1 MSIFCLK
8 GFSSPKAFLA
18 TQNMPALLKMPKS
31 DLVSLADPTGAKAA
45 QGDILAH
52 IAPNWRSSLQWK
64 VPWRLSDVTH
74 LAQNVF
80 NSFPQSVQR
89 HVLSG
94 QHGGG
99 RLIKLKEVGFPSELD
114 LRKYRLILT
123 EICKTFAENVPSQY
137 FLTDTLLE
145 LHRLF
150 NEKLY
155 KEGVE
160 KGLMGEVLSI
170 QEVAKLDSKDLKL
183 LIGQLRYVFNE
194 RPESSRDPIIQE
206 SCLQSAIH

>member
-1 MSIFCLK
+1 MSIFWLK

-18 TQNMPALLKMPKS
+18 TQNMPALLKKPTS
-31 DLVSLADPTGAKAA
+31 DLVSMADPKGTKAA
-45 QGDILAH
+45 EKDILAH
-52 IAPNWRSSLQWK
+52 SAPKWRSSRQCK
-64 VPWRLSDVTH
+64 VPWRFSDVNH
-74 LAQNVF
+74 LAQNFF
-80 NSFPQSVQR
+80 NTFPQSVQR

-114 LRKYRLILT
+114 LRKYRLILA
-123 EICKTFAENVPSQY
+123 EICKTFAEAVPSQY
-137 FLTDTLLE
+137 FLLDTLLE

-155 KEGVE
+155 KEGVV
-160 KGLMGEVLSI
+160 KGLIGEVLSI

-183 LIGQLRYVFNE
+183 LMGQLRYLFNE